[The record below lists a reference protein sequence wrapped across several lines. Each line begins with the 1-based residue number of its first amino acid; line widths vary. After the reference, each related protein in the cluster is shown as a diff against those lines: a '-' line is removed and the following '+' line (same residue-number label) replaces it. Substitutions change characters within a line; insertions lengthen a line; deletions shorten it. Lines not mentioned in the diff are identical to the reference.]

1 MICTQK
7 NITKEK
13 NMSKNDRRIKTSKRN
28 FILALALLLITNILM
43 GVTLM
48 IMSKRTL
55 REQINKR
62 ILDVANVAAYQ
73 LNGDELGK
81 LTKNDKDTEEYKRAF
96 NILNSFQSNIELDY
110 IYAVKDDGDGTF
122 SYTIDPAVNDD
133 PAEFGETIETT
144 KALIN
149 ASKGKPDFDKKATSD
164 EWGRFYSA
172 YSPVFDSNGN
182 VAGIVGVDFDADWY
196 DGILNSHRMVAVILT
211 MVAFSVGVVLAA
223 VIMSKNRKNFMK
235 IMSSIENLNFE
246 VQQLDNMILETS
258 VKKLDMLPE
267 SENPLLKTLAD
278 GEDTRFSDCEECSEI
293 GRNIENLHEKL
304 TKYLE
309 YIDKEVYIDDAT
321 RTLNKAAYKRK
332 IKEFDD
338 NINNKVA
345 AFSIGFFDINELKK
359 IYTANGY
366 EAGEKLMF
374 ECAKILKKIF
384 GENHVYHVTGDE
396 FIVLMDKKARLDMEE
411 YFVKFDSEL
420 KEYNSNQILENKL
433 SVAKGYATYA
443 REKHYGYRSVF
454 VDAKA
459 SCDRDKSEYYRKK
472 EQAKTL

>member
-1 MICTQK
+1 MR
-7 NITKEK
+7 
-13 NMSKNDRRIKTSKRN
+13 KNDKRIKTSKRN

-43 GVTLM
+43 GITLM
-48 IMSKRTL
+48 VMSKKAL
-55 REQINKR
+55 REQITQR
-62 ILDVANVAAYQ
+62 MLDVANVAAYQ
-73 LNGDELGK
+73 LNGDGLGK

-96 NILNSFQSNIELDY
+96 NILHSFQENIELDY

-149 ASKGKPDFDKKATSD
+149 ASKGKPDVDNKPRTD
-164 EWGRFYSA
+164 QWGRFYSA

-267 SENPLLKTLAD
+267 SENSLLKTLAG
-278 GEDTRFSDCEECSEI
+278 GEDTRFADCDECSEI

-304 TKYLE
+304 TK
-309 YIDKEVYIDDAT
+309 
-321 RTLNKAAYKRK
+321 
-332 IKEFDD
+332 
-338 NINNKVA
+338 
-345 AFSIGFFDINELKK
+345 
-359 IYTANGY
+359 
-366 EAGEKLMF
+366 
-374 ECAKILKKIF
+374 
-384 GENHVYHVTGDE
+384 
-396 FIVLMDKKARLDMEE
+396 
-411 YFVKFDSEL
+411 
-420 KEYNSNQILENKL
+420 
-433 SVAKGYATYA
+433 
-443 REKHYGYRSVF
+443 
-454 VDAKA
+454 
-459 SCDRDKSEYYRKK
+459 
-472 EQAKTL
+472 